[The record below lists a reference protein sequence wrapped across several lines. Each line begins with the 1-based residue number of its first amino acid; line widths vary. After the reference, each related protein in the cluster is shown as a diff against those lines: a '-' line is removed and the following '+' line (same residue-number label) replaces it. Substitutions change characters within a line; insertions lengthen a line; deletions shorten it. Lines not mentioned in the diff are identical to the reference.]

1 MRADTVSFIDQK
13 ISKWKSERGI
23 LSFDDLLSVTAD
35 AVSRQD
41 RVGES
46 LRESLRRS
54 FQVAM
59 IDEFQDTDPVQ
70 FTIFRELFANTGEHW
85 LFLIGDPKQSIYRF
99 RGADL
104 EAYFKFGNET
114 GGQTIPGTNYRT

>member
-1 MRADTVSFIDQK
+1 MNGVFF
-13 ISKWKSERGI
+13 
-23 LSFDDLLSVTAD
+23 SFDDLLSVTAD

-70 FTIFRELFANTGEHW
+70 FTIFRELFANTGQHW

-104 EAYFKFGNET
+104 KPISSLVMRRVGKSTPRN
-114 GGQTIPGTNYRT
+114 